1 MPIQGA
7 HACGLCRCRLSQC
20 IAPCS
25 GLAKPHN
32 KLFLPQKCRFQD
44 LPAPDNNSISV
55 LSLHAGGC
63 RTSPGGEGTHCPM
76 ARALQ
81 PHLSLGTHTVGAVR
95 EQTVPPPPSL
105 AKQIP
110 ASPLPKHHFFPSILC
125 PLFVS
130 QWDIWGQS
138 SLAAPICSSP
148 HVAPTPSAHWDAAGP
163 HSSVTSWGSPITPHP
178 PCCLSLHFS
187 QLWHPPSA
195 P

>member
-1 MPIQGA
+1 MVCVAAACPNALRPVRYWQSPITSFFFPRNADLRNYLLQTTTVFQCFPSMLGAAGPARGRGDTLPHGQG
-7 HACGLCRCRLSQC
+7 S
-20 IAPCS
+20 PV
-25 GLAKPHN
+25 P
-32 KLFLPQKCRFQD
+32 
-44 LPAPDNNSISV
+44 SV
-55 LSLHAGGC
+55 PGDTHCGGC
-63 RTSPGGEGTHCPM
+63 EGADGPRTPS
-76 ARALQ
+76 
-81 PHLSLGTHTVGAVR
+81 
-95 EQTVPPPPSL
+95 PPSL
-105 AKQIP
+105 ARQIP

-138 SLAAPICSSP
+138 SLAAPVCSSP

-163 HSSVTSWGSPITPHP
+163 QSSVTSWGSPITPHP